1 MKRFDNNCLDYSN
14 SMALLCVVLSC
25 FLSCTKKAEVIDVN
39 RVQNRVVNTGVFQIS
54 SIEKH
59 AGSLDNYCFF
69 QGQKRVG
76 QAVAI
81 HDKILYRLF
90 NTGVCQTYDIE
101 DVSNPV
107 LLSTFVLGSYGSANP
122 CNCAQ
127 FVEQDGDLY
136 LYVAGLRGMCYVE
149 KLTSNSATLIQT
161 ISLKKLSILRD
172 SQRLNIIA
180 GDDGYLWMFG
190 SDEQGME
197 LLFAKAVKPSFEEK
211 YVYISESEIV
221 DYWRESDYVYK
232 ESVWQGGMIYDGYL
246 FFLFG
251 SPSSD
256 SHLAI
261 YDTSTHTKVND
272 FNLNDVI
279 DEEPEDCDFF
289 GGYILLAINDGRGYY
304 LIGIN
309 NMRRREQMDAAFI

>member
-1 MKRFDNNCLDYSN
+1 MT
-14 SMALLCVVLSC
+14 LLFIILSC
-25 FLSCTKKAEVIDVN
+25 FLSCSEKADIIDVKK
-39 RVQNRVVNTGVFQIS
+39 VQNRVVNAGVFRIK
-54 SIEKH
+54 SIEKK
-59 AGSLDNYCFF
+59 ARSLDNYCLYH
-69 QGQKRVG
+69 GQKRVG

-81 HDKILYRLF
+81 HDKTLYRLY

-101 DVSNPV
+101 DASNPV
-107 LLSTFVLGSYGSANP
+107 LISTFELGSYGSANH

-127 FVEQDGDLY
+127 FVEEDGELY
-136 LYVAGLRGMCYVE
+136 LYVAGLKGMCYVE
-149 KLTSNSATLIQT
+149 KLTLNSATLIQT
-161 ISLKKLSILRD
+161 ISLDRLSIMRE

-190 SDEQGME
+190 SDEEGRE
-197 LLFAKAVKPSFEEK
+197 LLFAKATRPSLEEEF
-211 YVYISESEIV
+211 VSISESDIV

-232 ESVWQGGMIYDGYL
+232 ESVWQGGMVYDGYL

-261 YDTSTHTKVND
+261 YDTSTHAKVND
-272 FNLNDVI
+272 FSLNDVI
-279 DEEPEDCDFF
+279 DEEPEDCDFYD
-289 GGYILLAINDGRGYY
+289 GYILLAINDGMGYY

-309 NMRRREQMDAAFI
+309 YLGRREPIDATFI